1 MSVMTITKE
10 TFQKEVLD
18 SKSPVLIDFWADWCG
33 PCKTLS
39 PIIEELSEDIQEVKF
54 CKINVDEQPELAQQ
68 FLVMSIPT
76 LFLFQEGQQM
86 GKMVGVRPKAEIKEM
101 IFKKE

>member
-33 PCKTLS
+33 PCKMLS
-39 PIIEELSEDIQEVKF
+39 PIVDELSEDMQDVKF
-54 CKINVDEQPELAQQ
+54 CKINVDEQPELATQ
-68 FLVMSIPT
+68 FAVMSIPT
-76 LFLFQEGQQM
+76 LFLFKDGKQA
-86 GKMVGVRPKAEIKEM
+86 GKMVGVRPKAEIKQM
-101 IFKKE
+101 ILGN